1 MRDVGTRGYSVGMA
15 DSIDASVPPRPS
27 VHRPRTVEEV
37 VDVVRRASR
46 EAVPLTVV
54 AGGHGPWSHAPADGL
69 RLELGELSGIEVDGT
84 IVHIGGGAVWGDVA
98 TALAM
103 HGLALSSGDTASVG
117 VGGLTLGGG
126 VGWMVRSWGL
136 AVDQLVGAQVVTASG
151 DVVEASSEA
160 NPELFWALR
169 GGGGNFGVVTRFD
182 FAAHPLPGIA
192 FAENVIDGD
201 AAEVLRTTRDLLRD
215 APRELTVTYMD
226 VPPMDPS
233 APAGA
238 RLSAVWAAP
247 EPDRLRAV
255 LAPITALDGVQTEI
269 TTPAYRDVL
278 MEMPQPDGDDAPA
291 PPGFIGG
298 NGLYADLDD
307 ELIERLV
314 AFRRAYPASV
324 VFLRSLGGAF
334 HDVAQEDTAFP
345 ARTANWFVMAG
356 AFDIPGMLDDA
367 TRSAIEADGE
377 AIRAGRLAEY
387 GNFADTERP
396 EAVAGMFSPA
406 ALTRLRATKAVWDPQ
421 NLFRRNHNILV

>member
-1 MRDVGTRGYSVGMA
+1 MA
-15 DSIDASVPPRPS
+15 DSAAASVPS
-27 VHRPRTVEEV
+27 VHRPSTVDEV
-37 VDVVRRASR
+37 ADVVRLASR
-46 EAVPLTVV
+46 EAVPLTLV
-54 AGGHGPWSHAPADGL
+54 AGGHGPWSHAPAEGI
-69 RLELGELSGIEVDGT
+69 RLELGGLSGIEVDGT
-84 IVHIGGGAVWGDVA
+84 TVRIGGGAVWGDVA
-98 TALAM
+98 SALAA

-126 VGWMVRSWGL
+126 IGWMVRAWGL
-136 AVDQLVGAQVVTASG
+136 AVDQLIGAQVVTASG
-151 DVVEASSEA
+151 DVVEASSET

-182 FAAHPLPGIA
+182 FEAHPLPGIA
-192 FAENVIDGD
+192 FAESVIDGD
-201 AAEVLRTTRDLLRD
+201 AAAVLRAARDLLRD

-226 VPPMDPS
+226 VPAMDPS

-255 LAPITALDGVQTEI
+255 LEPISVLPGVQTDV
-269 TTPAYRDVL
+269 TTPPYREVL
-278 MEMPQPDGDDAPA
+278 MEMPQPEGEEAPT
-291 PPGFIGG
+291 PPGFLGG

-307 ELIERLV
+307 ALIERLV

-334 HDVAQEDTAFP
+334 HDVAQEETAFP

-356 AFDIPGMLDDA
+356 AFDIPGMLDEQ
-367 TRSAIEADGE
+367 TRAAIEADGE
-377 AIRAGRLAEY
+377 GIRAGRLAEY

-396 EAVAGMFSPA
+396 EALPGMFSA
-406 ALTRLRATKAVWDPQ
+406 EALTRLRAVKADWDPQ
-421 NLFRRNHNILV
+421 NVFRRNHNILV

>member
-1 MRDVGTRGYSVGMA
+1 MPEYRVGMA
-15 DSIDASVPPRPS
+15 DSIDASEPRVLRPS
-27 VHRPRTVEEV
+27 SAEEV
-37 VDVVRRASR
+37 AEIVLLATR
-46 EAVPLTVV
+46 EGVPLIVV
-54 AGGHGPWSHAPADGL
+54 AGGHGPWSHGPADGI
-69 RLELGELSGIEVDGT
+69 RLELGALSGIDVDGT
-84 IVHIGGGAVWGDVA
+84 TVRIGGGAVWGDVA
-98 TALAM
+98 TTLGA

-126 VGWMVRSWGL
+126 IGWMVRAWGL
-136 AVDQLVGAQVVTASG
+136 AVDQLIGAQVVTAAGELVETST
-151 DVVEASSEA
+151 DVH
-160 NPELFWALR
+160 PELFWALR

-182 FAAHPLPGIA
+182 FAAHPLPGIV
-192 FAENVIDGD
+192 FAENVVDGD
-201 AAEVLRTTRDLLRD
+201 PAVVLRAARDLLRD

-255 LAPITALDGVQTEI
+255 LEPISAIDGVRTEI
-269 TTPAYRDVL
+269 TSPAYREIL
-278 MEMPQPDGDDAPA
+278 LEMPQPEGEEQAE

-334 HDVAQEDTAFP
+334 GDVRQQDTAFP
-345 ARTANWFVMAG
+345 ARSATWFVMAG
-356 AFDIPGMLDDA
+356 AFDIPGMVDDA
-367 TRSAIEADGE
+367 VRDAVVADWAAIET
-377 AIRAGRLAEY
+377 GRLAEY

-396 EAVAGMFSPA
+396 HAVPGMFDA
-406 ALTRLRATKAVWDPQ
+406 EALARLRQVKAAWDPR

>member
-1 MRDVGTRGYSVGMA
+1 MA
-15 DSIDASVPPRPS
+15 DSDVVPVPS
-27 VHRPRTVEEV
+27 VHRPRTVDEV
-37 VDVVRRASR
+37 VEVVRLASR

-54 AGGHGPWSHAPADGL
+54 SGGHGPWSHAPAAGI

-84 IVHIGGGAVWGDVA
+84 TVRIGGGAVWGDVA
-98 TALAM
+98 TALAA

-126 VGWMVRSWGL
+126 IGWMARAWGL
-136 AVDQLVGAQVVTASG
+136 AVDQLIAAQVVTAAG
-151 DVVEASSEA
+151 EIVEASAVSH
-160 NPELFWALR
+160 PDLFWALR

-182 FAAHPLPGIA
+182 FVAHALAGIA
-192 FAENVIDGD
+192 FAESVIDGD
-201 AAEVLRTTRDLLRD
+201 QAAVLRTARELLRD

-255 LAPITALDGVQTEI
+255 IEPISALDGVRTEV
-269 TTPAYRDVL
+269 TTPAYREVL
-278 MEMPQPDGDDAPA
+278 LEMPEPEGDESSA

-298 NGLYADLDD
+298 NGLFAELDD
-307 ELIERLV
+307 ALIERLV
-314 AFRRAYPASV
+314 AFRRSHPASV
-324 VFLRSLGGAF
+324 VFLRSLGGAIR
-334 HDVAQEDTAFP
+334 DVAQEDTAFP
-345 ARTANWFVMAG
+345 ARAANWFVLVG
-356 AFDIPGMLDDA
+356 AFDIPGLVDDESRA
-367 TRSAIEADGE
+367 AIESE
-377 AIRAGRLAEY
+377 WREIETGRLAEY

-396 EAVAGMFSPA
+396 EAVPGMFSEA